1 MAPKKKKSDRAG
13 LGGYE
18 EMEGNVNRTLL
29 EGGLSYESESF
40 FPFVLFFDTWIRADR
55 YSFQFCRGSRGFGLP
70 SGRRSWI

>member
-13 LGGYE
+13 LGEDE

-40 FPFVLFFDTWIRADR
+40 FNFASCLDARNFR
-55 YSFQFCRGSRGFGLP
+55 
-70 SGRRSWI
+70 